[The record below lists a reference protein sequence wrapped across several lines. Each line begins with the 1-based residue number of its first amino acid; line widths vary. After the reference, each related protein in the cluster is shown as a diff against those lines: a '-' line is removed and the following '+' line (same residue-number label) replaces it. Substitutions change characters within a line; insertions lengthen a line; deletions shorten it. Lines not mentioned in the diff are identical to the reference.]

1 MGAHGVCQVGTH
13 ASSAGVDV
21 VMRPRAREVELRIGQ
36 LPPGK
41 HNMITDV
48 PGVLVGHVTKI
59 AGEGPLVPGIG
70 PVRTGV
76 TVILPHEGNLFREKV
91 PGAIFTLNGFGKPLG
106 IAQVAELGR
115 IETPIALTN
124 TLAVPRVA
132 DGLIDHALQ
141 QNPDIGVTTS
151 TVNPLVFECSDAW
164 LNDIQGRHVTPA
176 DVLEAIDRA
185 QRPSLD
191 EGNVGAGTG
200 MMLFGFK
207 GGIGTASRCLP
218 AELGGYTVGALVLGN
233 FGRRAQLRI
242 AGVPIGMLLSDQ
254 QADKQPEERGS
265 VIVVLATDAPLL
277 DRELSRIA
285 RRGALGLARTGAI
298 GGHGSGDFI
307 VAFSTAL
314 RFAHANA
321 DSRTVTVTILR
332 EDPVVMDALFQAAI
346 EATEEAVVNALFRA
360 ETMTGRDWH
369 TAQALP
375 LDETLALLR
384 QAGVIA

>member
-1 MGAHGVCQVGTH
+1 
-13 ASSAGVDV
+13 
-21 VMRPRAREVELRIGQ
+21 MRPRAREVGLRIGQ

-41 HNMITDV
+41 QNTITDV

-132 DGLIDHALQ
+132 DGLIDHALR

-218 AELGGYTVGALVLGN
+218 AELGGYTIGALVLGN
-233 FGRRAQLRI
+233 FGRKEQLRI
-242 AGVPIGMLLSDQ
+242 AGVPIGMLLSNQ

-314 RFAHANA
+314 RFAHMSAE
-321 DSRTVTVTILR
+321 SRTVTVTILR
-332 EDPVVMDALFQAAI
+332 EDPRVMDALFQATI
-346 EATEEAVVNALFRA
+346 EATEEAVINALFRA

>member
-1 MGAHGVCQVGTH
+1 MGAHWVCQVGTH

-21 VMRPRAREVELRIGQ
+21 VMRPRAREVGLRIGQ

-41 HNMITDV
+41 QNTITDV

-132 DGLIDHALQ
+132 DGLIDHALR

-218 AELGGYTVGALVLGN
+218 AELGGYTIGALVLGN
-233 FGRRAQLRI
+233 FGRKEQLRI
-242 AGVPIGMLLSDQ
+242 AGVPIGMLLSNQ

-314 RFAHANA
+314 RFAHMSAE
-321 DSRTVTVTILR
+321 SRTVTVTILR
-332 EDPVVMDALFQAAI
+332 EDPRVMDALFQATI
-346 EATEEAVVNALFRA
+346 EATEEAVINALFRA